1 MCPKKSERL
10 FSCQFYI
17 VYLTMQN
24 HSLRLITKIK
34 VYRALVIPTFLYG
47 AETWTLYRR
56 QVRLLERFHQRCLR
70 SILNIKWHDYV
81 SNEDVL
87 EEAQLPSIE
96 SILLKQQLRW
106 AGHVTRMEDSRM
118 PKAVLF
124 GELKAGKRNRGAPK
138 KRYKDQLKK
147 QLSLADIPP
156 NSWQDAASDRLT
168 WRSKIRKASRKFEI
182 QRSSVVR
189 EKRQRRQDRAL
200 SQIPASQ
207 SSAFICPRCSRAC
220 ASRIGLHSHQRACN
234 LPWSSDTKNQP
245 SSSFNLAI

>member
-34 VYRALVIPTFLYG
+34 VYRAVVIPTLLYG
-47 AETWTLYRR
+47 AETWTPYRR

-81 SNEDVL
+81 SNEGVL

-96 SILLKQQLRW
+96 SILLKKQLRW

-168 WRSKIRKASRKFEI
+168 WRQQSGKQAVSLKSRGA
-182 QRSSVVR
+182 V
-189 EKRQRRQDRAL
+189 
-200 SQIPASQ
+200 P
-207 SSAFICPRCSRAC
+207 
-220 ASRIGLHSHQRACN
+220 
-234 LPWSSDTKNQP
+234 
-245 SSSFNLAI
+245 

>member
-17 VYLTMQN
+17 VYLTVQN

-34 VYRALVIPTFLYG
+34 VYRAVVIPTLLYG

-56 QVRLLERFHQRCLR
+56 QVRLLERFRQRCLR

-87 EEAQLPSIE
+87 EEAQLPSVE

-156 NSWQDAASDRLT
+156 VNSRPGSGTAVLQKSGTRTNSRNSFPWQTFRQTHGKTRPVTGSLGGQKSGKQAVSL
-168 WRSKIRKASRKFEI
+168 KSRGA
-182 QRSSVVR
+182 V
-189 EKRQRRQDRAL
+189 
-200 SQIPASQ
+200 P
-207 SSAFICPRCSRAC
+207 
-220 ASRIGLHSHQRACN
+220 
-234 LPWSSDTKNQP
+234 
-245 SSSFNLAI
+245 